1 MRKFLSLLIIPILVC
16 SCLNDIDYSADEVE
30 DALLMNA
37 NFSTLDTH
45 HSVYLGLSKY
55 NVLEKIDAATVD
67 CYLNGSKIA
76 SISQKDSVNSYL
88 QSVYSFDAQFKEG
101 DEVTL
106 VAKSGEYNATTS
118 ATFPVGANM
127 ELIDTLWMSVELV
140 VMDTLLHFD
149 LFDLDAN
156 IIDPKH
162 DDTRFYA
169 LELFYRYSADT
180 VAADGSLVHVDDGV
194 KLMQSMYF
202 DQYMFSGDTLTTP
215 FLSDASKFKYPG
227 KVVADS
233 LVENVTLDLQL
244 AVIPQEYF
252 HFLQTTGVFAS
263 NGSTVDMFKDII
275 YSQMGETVSGM
286 GDMMMS
292 TYTDLPLAGNVDG
305 AYGFFGVRTSYSI
318 ILDQMQ
324 KTYSRKDLV
333 GEEEESEESEETGQ

>member
-1 MRKFLSLLIIPILVC
+1 MIPLLV
-16 SCLNDIDYSADEVE
+16 SACLNTIDYDAAEVE

-76 SISQKDSVNSYL
+76 SVSRKDSVNSYL

-106 VAKSGEYNATTS
+106 VANSGDYSATTT
-118 ATFPVGANM
+118 ATFPVGASM
-127 ELIDTLWMSVELV
+127 EVIDTLWMSVELV

-156 IIDPKH
+156 ILDSKH
-162 DDTRFYA
+162 DDDRFYA
-169 LELFYRYSADT
+169 LELFYRYSVDS
-180 VAADGSLVHVDDGV
+180 VDVDGSLVHVDDGV

-263 NGSTVDMFKDII
+263 NGSTVDMFQDII
-275 YSQMGETVSGM
+275 YSEMGETVSGM

-292 TYTDLPLAGNVDG
+292 TFTDLPLAGNVDG

-318 ILDQMQ
+318 LLDHYQQ
-324 KTYSRKDLV
+324 FYSRSDLLD
-333 GEEEESEESEETGQ
+333 EQ